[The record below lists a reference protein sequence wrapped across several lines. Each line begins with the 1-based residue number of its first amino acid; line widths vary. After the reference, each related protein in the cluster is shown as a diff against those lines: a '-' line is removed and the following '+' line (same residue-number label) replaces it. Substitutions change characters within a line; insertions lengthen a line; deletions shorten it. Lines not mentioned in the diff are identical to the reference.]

1 MTMFSGHW
9 DLVGSKVATVVSL
22 APCVGGTVSNT
33 RAVAARA
40 MSLDVAIRAA
50 SKWIF
55 ERFILPILLSP
66 SRGAQPGRF
75 VWFVIVLSSF
85 LIVIV
90 LFSFSNFQMN
100 LKSIHQVM
108 RKIAGRFSSNS
119 HKDRFSPFPASVLR
133 PPVDR
138 LPPEGS
144 AGWRWKASAI
154 VHRREGRPSGE
165 QFRRVHTGSDE
176 LEAAC
181 FWNWASSRTTR

>member
-66 SRGAQPGRF
+66 SRGAQPGMF

-90 LFSFSNFQMN
+90 KEVCVVCHRFKLLLDSHRFVLLF
-100 LKSIHQVM
+100 
-108 RKIAGRFSSNS
+108 
-119 HKDRFSPFPASVLR
+119 
-133 PPVDR
+133 
-138 LPPEGS
+138 
-144 AGWRWKASAI
+144 
-154 VHRREGRPSGE
+154 
-165 QFRRVHTGSDE
+165 
-176 LEAAC
+176 
-181 FWNWASSRTTR
+181 